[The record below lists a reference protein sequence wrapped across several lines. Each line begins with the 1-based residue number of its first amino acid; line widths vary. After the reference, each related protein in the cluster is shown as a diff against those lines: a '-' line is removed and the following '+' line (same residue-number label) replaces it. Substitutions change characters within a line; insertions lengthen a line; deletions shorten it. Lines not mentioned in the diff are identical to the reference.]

1 MGVEHNLQLDL
12 MLMVRGKPTA
22 PLPMPPFG
30 FVGPTPNQKLL
41 HVVVWLLQAWFAH
54 DKVLQAAA
62 MARTRE
68 FFKALT
74 GHFAVG
80 NAEVETLCADHSQL
94 WYSGWAGLLWA
105 ARLYGGDFGTWLE
118 AKVIAIWR
126 AETAMTRQCTY
137 TGEGDSPYK
146 GANGKLV
153 VLTPGARAGKPN
165 APSLIGSNRDKVT
178 AALLNGPSH
187 WNEPHYNV
195 DSGYDASIPLLSAA
209 FGKGVKPSTLV
220 GDVSEVPPS
229 VGFHCERT
237 DAGFY
242 AWLDHL
248 TPALQPL
255 YGAGRLDGE
264 IVLEWDQTGAIERGE
279 RMREAT

>member
-1 MGVEHNLQLDL
+1 MGVEHDLQMDL

-41 HVVVWLLQAWFAH
+41 HVAVWLLQAWFAH
-54 DKVLQAAA
+54 DPVRQAAA
-62 MARTRE
+62 MKRTRE

-105 ARLYGGDFGTWLE
+105 ARLYGGEFGTWLE

-126 AETAMTRQCTY
+126 AETAMTRQCIY
-137 TGEGDSPYK
+137 IGVGDSPYNN
-146 GANGKLV
+146 ADGKPI
-153 VLTPGARAGKPN
+153 VLTPGARAGHPEKP
-165 APSLIGSNRDKVT
+165 SVIGSNRDKVT
-178 AALLNGPSH
+178 GGLVNNGGN
-187 WNEPHYNV
+187 WIEPHYNP
-195 DSGYDASIPLLSAA
+195 DDRYDVSIPLLSAA
-209 FGKGVKPSTLV
+209 FAKGVKPGTLV
-220 GDVSEVPPS
+220 GDVSETPPS
-229 VGFHCERT
+229 VGFHCVRT
-237 DAGFY
+237 EAGFY

-255 YGAGRLDGE
+255 YGAGRLDGV
-264 IVLEWDQTGAIERGE
+264 IVLEWDQAGAIERGE
-279 RMREAT
+279 RMQQA